1 MTEYNKLN
9 RPLYPGMGFDGEF
22 VAWRNRW
29 DNTTEEGR
37 EKWLIQHYY
46 ANLTEFKSCMWMELP
61 VDIKL
66 HYLPELYPQIVVEVT
81 K

>member
-1 MTEYNKLN
+1 MTKYNKLN
-9 RPLYPGMGFDGEF
+9 RPLYPGMGFDGMF
-22 VAWRNRW
+22 VERNRW

-37 EKWLIQHYY
+37 ECWLVNHHYE
-46 ANLTEFKSCMWMELP
+46 NLIDFKSCIWEDLP
-61 VDIKL
+61 ASIQE